1 MIALARTAL
10 VVLCLAPAAA
20 LAGGVPPEEG
30 AFQPV
35 QQGRVQPGGPKAPP
49 QAVSQ
54 RPLFGQPEQRPNPLY
69 VVPPPPDGGIR
80 TAEQVRLRL
89 QDICMYRSA
98 EGDKPDETAP
108 ARCGCWSKTVAKTF
122 APDDIAAFDASDQ
135 MPEGVRERANAAWD
149 ACQGRRG

>member
-1 MIALARTAL
+1 M
-10 VVLCLAPAAA
+10 
-20 LAGGVPPEEG
+20 
-30 AFQPV
+30 
-35 QQGRVQPGGPKAPP
+35 
-49 QAVSQ
+49 
-54 RPLFGQPEQRPNPLY
+54 
-69 VVPPPPDGGIR
+69 PPPPDGGIR

-122 APDDIAAFDASDQ
+122 SPDDIAAFDASDQ
-135 MPEGVRERANAAWD
+135 MPESLRERANAAWD